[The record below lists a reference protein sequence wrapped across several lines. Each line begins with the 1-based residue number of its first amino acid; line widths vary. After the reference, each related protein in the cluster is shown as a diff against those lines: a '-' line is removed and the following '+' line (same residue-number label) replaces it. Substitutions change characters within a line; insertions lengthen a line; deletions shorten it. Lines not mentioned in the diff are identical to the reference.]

1 MKQEAGVT
9 ETRLQEMFPE
19 ADLILLEGFK
29 YSSYPKMEILRQGN
43 SETGICPKENLVAWV
58 SDFLQDPELEA
69 EQGIPLLDLNDSEQI
84 AEYIIAFWYARTQMS
99 MILLAGG
106 LSSRMG
112 SDKADLCWNGKTFLE
127 HQIEKGKRLGI
138 TDIVVSGY
146 REYGVIFRW
155 LQIDMNKRGRWEE
168 WNPVCDRLKTGV
180 VWYLAWMYR

>member
-1 MKQEAGVT
+1 M
-9 ETRLQEMFPE
+9 
-19 ADLILLEGFK
+19 
-29 YSSYPKMEILRQGN
+29 
-43 SETGICPKENLVAWV
+43 AWV

-69 EQGIPLLDLNDSEQI
+69 EQGIPLLDLNDPEQI

-127 HQIEKGKRLGI
+127 HQIEKGKDLESQILWFPDTG
-138 TDIVVSGY
+138 
-146 REYGVIFRW
+146 EYGVIFRW

-168 WNPVCDRLKTGV
+168 WNPVCDRLKPALSGT
-180 VWYLAWMYR
+180 